1 MTLGSWAR
9 KPGWRPE
16 KCMLLMTHSITHGQR
31 ENSRAQDLAH
41 HWSEVSEH
49 NLSQQQV
56 PGPSRPELTDGTTGL

>member
-1 MTLGSWAR
+1 
-9 KPGWRPE
+9 
-16 KCMLLMTHSITHGQR
+16 MLLMMHSITHGQR

-41 HWSEVSEH
+41 HWSEVPEH